1 MSLNKIILIILI
13 LGLSVFGQTSFEDG
27 KLTLKYKQTA
37 LHSVLSELK
46 NKTGANFIYSD
57 DLIRDNIVTCI
68 MVNASVENAI
78 HKVLSSSNLDYKKFN
93 GDSYVLFKKI
103 KPTKKPYGTIIK
115 QQTEINNIDSEII
128 ITHPELISRSEPFY
142 PSEALK
148 NNLEGRVGIKLLIN
162 KDGEVIRTLVEKS
175 SGHSVLDDAAVEY
188 SGKLKFSP
196 AIANK
201 EPIKIWISM
210 VFDYRTK

>member
-1 MSLNKIILIILI
+1 MSFAKIILIILI
-13 LGLSVFGQTSFEDG
+13 LGLSMFGQILFENG
-27 KLTLKYKQTA
+27 KITFNYEQA
-37 LHSVLSELK
+37 PLHSVLSELK

-57 DLIRDNIVTCI
+57 DLIRYYRVTCT
-68 MVNASVENAI
+68 MVNSSVESAI
-78 HKVLSSSNLDYKKFN
+78 HKVLSSSNLDYKKIN

-103 KPTKKPYGTIIK
+103 RLTKKPYGTIIK
-115 QQTEINNIDSEII
+115 QQSDINNIDSEII
-128 ITHPELISRSEPFY
+128 ITHPELISRSDPFY

-162 KDGEVIRTLVEKS
+162 KDGKVIRTSVEKS
-175 SGHSVLDDAAVEY
+175 SGHSVLDNAAIDY
-188 SGKLKFSP
+188 SSKLEFKP

-201 EPIKIWISM
+201 EAIKIWISM

>member
-1 MSLNKIILIILI
+1 MFS
-13 LGLSVFGQTSFEDG
+13 QTSFENG
-27 KLTLKYKQTA
+27 NITFNYKQA
-37 LHSVLSELK
+37 PLYSVLGELK

-57 DLIRDNIVTCI
+57 DLIRDNIVTCT
-68 MVNASVENAI
+68 MVNSSVESAI
-78 HKVLSSSNLDYKKFN
+78 HKVLSSSNVDYKKFN

-115 QQTEINNIDSEII
+115 QQTDINNLDSEFI
-128 ITHPELISRSEPFY
+128 ITHPKLISRSAPFY

-148 NNLEGRVGIKLLIN
+148 NNLEGRVGMKLLIN
-162 KDGEVIRTLVEKS
+162 KDGRVIKTSIEKS
-175 SGHSVLDDAAVEY
+175 SGHSVLDNAAIEY
-188 SGKLKFSP
+188 SNKLEFSP

-201 EPIKIWISM
+201 KPINIWISM